1 MYEFI
6 TVASVII
13 SFIFFLL
20 FFGFLIIMFVSY
32 VLGRSVFD
40 DDSLYN
46 NEVKFDLT
54 DVRIAII
61 STIIIMVGFTISLVE
76 NLKNKDVMETHY
88 KIKPL
93 IKEVYYQDEIGNFYK
108 DSIYIYNRRYKGDN
122 KW

>member
-1 MYEFI
+1 
-6 TVASVII
+6 
-13 SFIFFLL
+13 
-20 FFGFLIIMFVSY
+20 MFVSY

-61 STIIIMVGFTISLVE
+61 LTIIIMVGFTISLVE

-122 KW
+122 K